1 MVSHKGRPRRV
12 PMQAF
17 DEIITDEEKSLVEAS
32 NVGSKRND
40 EYGRDKVV
48 AMYLTSEG
56 QSLDTIEQALSA
68 YEKVSKEYTVGE
80 IKALGRLCNKEN
92 PLTFAEIISMDY
104 RIVRLVFLEHLG
116 ELRDELEQL
125 SEDELK
131 NLIVLKLSNEKNRK
145 RAKERFFIER

>member
-12 PMQAF
+12 PMQVF
-17 DEIITDEEKSLVEAS
+17 DEIITDEEKSLVEA

-40 EYGRDKVV
+40 DFGKDKIV
-48 AMYLTSEG
+48 AMYLTSDG

-92 PLTFAEIISMDY
+92 PITFAEIISMDY
-104 RIVRLVFLEHLG
+104 MIVQLVFLEHLG

-131 NLIVLKLSNEKNRK
+131 NLIVLKLSNEKDRK
-145 RAKERFFIER
+145 RAKERLFIER